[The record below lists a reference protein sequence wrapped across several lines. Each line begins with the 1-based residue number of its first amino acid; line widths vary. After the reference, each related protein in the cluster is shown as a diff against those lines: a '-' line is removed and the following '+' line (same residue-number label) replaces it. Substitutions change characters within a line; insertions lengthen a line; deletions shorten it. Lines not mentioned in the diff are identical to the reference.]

1 MRSGLRAGHCPDRFR
16 HSASYEL
23 MADLKENLLEL
34 RDAFAGFGLEIY
46 GPLAEFLPEFGIGHE
61 AARLFVR
68 KSRPFG
74 EAAKRVIH
82 RPVQTGEERDDLL
95 TLALLL
101 SSEGILRGPDRDIH
115 QKIPLNRRP
124 AEPEVY
130 LRLDRDPLH
139 KFLGKENF
147 LAA

>member
-1 MRSGLRAGHCPDRFR
+1 MPGIVRIVFGIALRD
-16 HSASYEL
+16 EL

-61 AARLFVR
+61 TARLFVR
-68 KSRPFG
+68 KSCPFG

-82 RPVQTGEERDDLL
+82 RSVQTGEERDDLL

-101 SSEGILRGPDRDIH
+101 SSEGILRGPSLHPVRF
-115 QKIPLNRRP
+115 LRP
-124 AEPEVY
+124 IVGHIAIQLVHFDQPVK
-130 LRLDRDPLH
+130 L
-139 KFLGKENF
+139 
-147 LAA
+147 